1 MKYLKQFSIILA
13 ISCLGELLSLWI
25 PAPVPGSIYG
35 IVLLFLGLV
44 TKLIPL
50 DAVKDTGHFLVEIM
64 PVMFIPAAAGVIDSW
79 ELIASSWLEY
89 GLLTVV
95 STVAVM
101 GVAGRVTQLFTGK
114 GEKKHE

>member
-13 ISCLGELLSLWI
+13 ISCLGELLSIWI
-25 PAPVPGSIYG
+25 PAPIPGSIYG
-35 IVLLFLGLV
+35 IALLFTGLV
-44 TKLIPL
+44 TKWIPL

-64 PVMFIPAAAGVIDSW
+64 PVMFIPAAAGVLESW
-79 ELIASSWLEY
+79 ELIASSWLQY

-114 GEKKHE
+114 GEKRDA

>member
-25 PAPVPGSIYG
+25 PAPIPGSIYG

-44 TKLIPL
+44 TKVIPIH
-50 DAVKDTGHFLVEIM
+50 AVKETGHFLVEIM
-64 PVMFIPAAAGVIDSW
+64 PVMFIPAAAGVLESW
-79 ELIASSWLEY
+79 ELIASSWLQY
-89 GLLTVV
+89 GLLTIVT
-95 STVAVM
+95 TVAVM

-114 GEKKHE
+114 GEKKHG

>member
-25 PAPVPGSIYG
+25 PAPIPGSIYG
-35 IVLLFLGLV
+35 IVLLFLGLL

-64 PVMFIPAAAGVIDSW
+64 PVMFIPAAAGVLNSW
-79 ELIASSWLEY
+79 ELIASSWLQY
-89 GLLTVV
+89 GLLAVV
-95 STVAVM
+95 TTVAVM

-114 GEKKHE
+114 GEQEA